1 MENNFK
7 EEILKNQIDSERFPE
22 IALAT
27 NKLHSP
33 YGNLNEDQN
42 EENEINQQ
50 EKPKRSKCLF
60 IEMNPGFNLFNLFSY
75 YLVQFGYVMAF
86 TILDS
91 CQGYLLESKD
101 YAYQINHD
109 QAGRVN
115 GNILL
120 ADTLYLVN
128 KNIKLKKIIFFF
140 YSYFSFFNIF
150 YLKNFLKF
158 LYIFFKSF

>member
-7 EEILKNQIDSERFPE
+7 EGENKLLNNQNDSERFPTTASE
-22 IALAT
+22 
-27 NKLHSP
+27 NKLHLSE
-33 YGNLNEDQN
+33 GKENQDQV
-42 EENEINQQ
+42 EENENSES

-60 IEMNPGFNLFNLFSY
+60 IELNPGFNLFNLFSY

-101 YAYQINHD
+101 YAYKIDHD
-109 QAGRVN
+109 QAGTIN

-128 KNIKLKKIIFFF
+128 MN
-140 YSYFSFFNIF
+140 
-150 YLKNFLKF
+150 
-158 LYIFFKSF
+158 

>member
-7 EEILKNQIDSERFPE
+7 EEMIKNNLDKERFPE
-22 IALAT
+22 SAHNDSI
-27 NKLHSP
+27 NKIQQHSP

-42 EENEINQQ
+42 EENEIHQV

-101 YAYQINHD
+101 YAYKINHD
-109 QAGRVN
+109 QAGTVN

-128 KNIKLKKIIFFF
+128 KSII
-140 YSYFSFFNIF
+140 
-150 YLKNFLKF
+150 L
-158 LYIFFKSF
+158 LYYYI

>member
-1 MENNFK
+1 MENNYK
-7 EEILKNQIDSERFPE
+7 EDMLKNQTDNERFPE
-22 IALAT
+22 TAST
-27 NKLHSP
+27 ENKLHSP

-42 EENEINQQ
+42 EENEINHI

-101 YAYQINHD
+101 YAYKIDHTK
-109 QAGRVN
+109 AGTVN

-128 KNIKLKKIIFFF
+128 NI
-140 YSYFSFFNIF
+140 
-150 YLKNFLKF
+150 
-158 LYIFFKSF
+158 